1 MPKAQLEIPG
11 TEGPKC
17 KAIEQAADS
26 YVEARDKRMRLTT
39 KEVEAKRTLIDV
51 CHANSEFLSPHPDKP
66 GVMVH
71 RFGDEIVELVPGK
84 AKVKVR
90 HAADEEDDD
99 E

>member
-1 MPKAQLEIPG
+1 MAKQAELPG

-17 KAIEQAADS
+17 KPIEQAADA

-39 KEVEAKRTLIDV
+39 KEVEAKKALIDT
-51 CHANSEFLSPHPDKP
+51 CLENQSFLSPHPDKP
-66 GVMVH
+66 GVMIH

-90 HAADEEDDD
+90 HAADEDEDD